1 MSYLRELNVFIEEDG
16 QKRPFPLV
24 ITTPEKTPGADD
36 YFCSIHAPVL
46 FKRDKSIHGV
56 DAKQAEELAI
66 KFVNDLLSGR
76 RLIDENGKPLVFQ

>member
-16 QKRPFPLV
+16 QRKSFPLV
-24 ITTPEKTPGADD
+24 ISNPEKTPDADD
-36 YFCSIHAPVL
+36 YFCSIYAPVL

-56 DAKQAEELAI
+56 DAKQAAELTI

-76 RLIDENGKPLVFQ
+76 RLVDGNGKTVIL

>member
-1 MSYLRELNVFIEEDG
+1 MSYLRELSAFVEEDG
-16 QKRPFPLV
+16 RRKPFPLV
-24 ITTPEKTPGADD
+24 ITHPEKTPGADD

-56 DAKQAEELAI
+56 DAKQAAELAI

-76 RLIDENGKPLVFQ
+76 QLIDENGKPVIL